1 MWFSYCLIF
10 LFFPMIPALA
20 IFADLKFELTRQKYF
35 SNREEKEIWRWLQSL
50 SRGQSYKHF
59 RPVIYSHN

>member
-35 SNREEKEIWRWLQSL
+35 SNREEKEIWR
-50 SRGQSYKHF
+50 
-59 RPVIYSHN
+59 